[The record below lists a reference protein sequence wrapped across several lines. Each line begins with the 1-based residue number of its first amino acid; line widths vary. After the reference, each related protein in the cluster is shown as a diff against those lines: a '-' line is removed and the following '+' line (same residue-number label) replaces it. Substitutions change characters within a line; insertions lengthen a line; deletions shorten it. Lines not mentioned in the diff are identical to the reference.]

1 MEDNNGTLQFTC
13 LTQHIQQPPYLLI
26 DQVDHSVIC
35 RLYDLVVVLAHF
47 IKDDCRI
54 VGVVIV
60 VGSLMVHLLEQRFV
74 AQFARMVVR
83 HRQLVQVVNVS
94 IQIFFWWIKGMV
106 RVIIVDREKPI
117 IAILSVCTD
126 KIDCFVGAPL
136 GLVMLLIHTV
146 LHQPGARNRSG
157 RKTHS
162 LLT

>member
-60 VGSLMVHLLEQRFV
+60 VRLVVPLPVFGFHRRPVRGSGDVNDQTDGWHQGFQQGSSG
-74 AQFARMVVR
+74 AWG
-83 HRQLVQVVNVS
+83 HSGQV
-94 IQIFFWWIKGMV
+94 
-106 RVIIVDREKPI
+106 
-117 IAILSVCTD
+117 
-126 KIDCFVGAPL
+126 
-136 GLVMLLIHTV
+136 
-146 LHQPGARNRSG
+146 
-157 RKTHS
+157 
-162 LLT
+162 